1 MPFRPRISQ
10 WFMLVPLMF
19 VAAAAAAAPAPAQI
33 RATVEHDH
41 PGLIPADAMDKAFG
55 YLADFG
61 DKVANKNYL
70 TIIDFTQPSTAK
82 RCHVIDLRTGEVE
95 SLLVAHARNTGVD
108 RAEHFSNE
116 NGSNKSSLGIYLTG
130 ELYQGKHGL
139 SMRLDGMEPTND
151 NARRR
156 AIVMHG
162 ADYVSLKV
170 IQQQGRLGR
179 SLGCPALEMS
189 VIERIVRELN
199 GKSVLLIY
207 GKESPTATTGP
218 ATAATVRGVD
228 E

>member
-1 MPFRPRISQ
+1 MVT
-10 WFMLVPLMF
+10 LV
-19 VAAAAAAAPAPAQI
+19 VWASAAAQAATPADI
-33 RATVEHDH
+33 RAKVEHDH
-41 PGLIPADAMDKAFG
+41 PGLIPSEAMDKAFG
-55 YLADFG
+55 YLADHS
-61 DKVANKNYL
+61 DKVANQNYL
-70 TIIDFTQPSTAK
+70 TIIDFTQPSTVK

-95 SLLVAHARNTGVD
+95 TLLVAHARNTGVD
-108 RAEHFSNE
+108 RAERFSNE
-116 NGSNKSSLGIYLTG
+116 NGSNKSSLGVYLTG

-151 NARRR
+151 NARKR

-162 ADYVSLKV
+162 ADYVSPKV

-179 SLGCPALEMS
+179 SLGCPALEMN

-207 GKESPTATTGP
+207 GKESPQATTQP
-218 ATAATVRGVD
+218 ATSRPAAQDGID

>member
-1 MPFRPRISQ
+1 MVT
-10 WFMLVPLMF
+10 LV
-19 VAAAAAAAPAPAQI
+19 VWASAAAQAATPADI
-33 RATVEHDH
+33 RAKVEHDH
-41 PGLIPADAMDKAFG
+41 PSLIAAEAMDKAFG
-55 YLADFG
+55 YLADHS
-61 DKVANKNYL
+61 DKVANQNYL
-70 TIIDFTQPSTAK
+70 TIIDFTQPSTVK

-95 SLLVAHARNTGVD
+95 TLLVAHARNTGVD
-108 RAEHFSNE
+108 RAERFSNE
-116 NGSNKSSLGIYLTG
+116 NGSNKSSLGVYLTG

-162 ADYVSLKV
+162 ADYVSPKV

-179 SLGCPALEMS
+179 SLGCPALEMN

-207 GKESPTATTGP
+207 GKESPQATTQP
-218 ATAATVRGVD
+218 ATSRPAAQDGID